1 MPELPE
7 VETICNAI
15 RPELVNRSICKIQVF
30 CKKLRYPINIQHQ
43 KESLSVIIAIRR
55 RAKYILIELDNQH
68 VILVHLGMTG
78 SLRIESQWN
87 KRKHDHVLFWLD
99 NNMILVYND
108 SRRFG
113 QIELHPISSQGAIP
127 QLLHHL
133 APEPFSDDFDI
144 DWMIKVCKGRTK
156 PIKNTLMDNTLV
168 TGVGNIYASETLFL
182 SRIHPERP
190 SFSLSKKE
198 IKTLHKAIIVIL
210 LSAIQAGG
218 SSIINYRHP
227 DGSEGLFTREL
238 RVYGQKEE
246 TCGDCKTGIIEQIK
260 MAGRST
266 FFCPVCQK

>member
-1 MPELPE
+1 
-7 VETICNAI
+7 
-15 RPELVNRSICKIQVF
+15 
-30 CKKLRYPINIQHQ
+30 
-43 KESLSVIIAIRR
+43 
-55 RAKYILIELDNQH
+55 
-68 VILVHLGMTG
+68 MTG
-78 SLRIESQWN
+78 SLRIESPWE

-99 NNMILVYND
+99 NSMTLVYND

-113 QIELHPISSQGAIP
+113 QIELHPISTRGAFP

-133 APEPFSDDFDI
+133 APEPFSDEFDI
-144 DWMIKVCKGRTK
+144 DWMVKVCKGRAK

-182 SRIHPERP
+182 SKIHPERP
-190 SFSLSKKE
+190 SFSLSRQE
-198 IKTLHKAIIVIL
+198 IKILHKSIIVIL
-210 LSAIQAGG
+210 LNAIQAGG

-238 RVYGQKEE
+238 RVYGKKGD
-246 TCGDCKTGIIEQIK
+246 TCSDCKKGIITQTK